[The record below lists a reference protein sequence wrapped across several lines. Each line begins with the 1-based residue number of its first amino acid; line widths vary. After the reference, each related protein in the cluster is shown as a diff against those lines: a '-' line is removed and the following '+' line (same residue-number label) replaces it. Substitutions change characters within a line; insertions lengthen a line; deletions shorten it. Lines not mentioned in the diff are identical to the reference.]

1 MAPGTNIAGFGEIAE
16 QLRRSTVLI
25 TAGPNGRGN
34 GSGVIWSSD
43 GTIITNAHVTRSPRL
58 RVQLWDGRE
67 FDATVAARDHA
78 YDLARLQL
86 GKTQVGTGKLPSAAI
101 GDSSRVRP
109 GEIAIA
115 IGNPLG

>member
-1 MAPGTNIAGFGEIAE
+1 MAPGSNIAGFGEIAE

-43 GTIITNAHVTRSPRL
+43 GTIITNAHVVRGPRL

-67 FDATVAARDHA
+67 FDAKIASRDHA
-78 YDLARLQL
+78 HDLAQL
-86 GKTQVGTGKLPSAAI
+86 KIQARDLPATSEA
-101 GDSSRVRP
+101 DSSLVRP
-109 GEIAIA
+109 GE
-115 IGNPLG
+115 L